1 MRRPEQLSLISPVG
15 EQVVVRHIFVL
26 TRGRRANWPRV
37 IDFRRL

>member
-1 MRRPEQLSLISPVG
+1 MSGRPIKRTLR
-15 EQVVVRHIFVL
+15 VRHIFVL